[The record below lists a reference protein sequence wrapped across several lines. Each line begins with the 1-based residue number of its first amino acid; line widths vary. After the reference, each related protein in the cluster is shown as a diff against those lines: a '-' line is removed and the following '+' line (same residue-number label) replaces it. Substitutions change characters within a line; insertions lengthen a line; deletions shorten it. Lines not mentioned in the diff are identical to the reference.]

1 MTPTHCEF
9 ILHDLILDDNG
20 IKDQDFAELIN
31 SLAYPDFNFSFL
43 KKLYYQRNELGPESV
58 KALASLVEIQCT
70 EMKLESFKID
80 NVKVALP
87 TISILMKTV
96 LLEIPNIKILQLS
109 NINLN
114 SPTTIQDLVEVI
126 TI

>member
-1 MTPTHCEF
+1 M
-9 ILHDLILDDNG
+9 
-20 IKDQDFAELIN
+20 
-31 SLAYPDFNFSFL
+31 
-43 KKLYYQRNELGPESV
+43 GPESV

-87 TISILMKTV
+87 TISMLMKTV

-126 TI
+126 TIQSNLEVANFSGTNLQPN